1 MTLKNFKVMGI
12 LLLLL
17 AVFAVGGKKVSAA
30 VEDRDVQYTIGVVVY
45 NQNSPEMNMFMNYY
59 REYIQQGFPVKFY
72 FSGSINSAED
82 EINFIRAMK
91 LQGVSG
97 IISFYGQDIQK
108 IVEACDEE
116 EMYYV
121 LGSGSIS
128 DEDYDKV
135 KTSPYF
141 LGSVG
146 PDAKAD
152 YEAGYNMADYFSN
165 FVEYFP
171 RLMEGLKLT
180 IIIAIFGILLAV
192 ALGIILCIFSISNS
206 RILQKIASVYITII
220 RGIPLMILALFLY
233 FGVIKNSLTLV
244 LAAIIILGINASAY
258 MAEIFR
264 AGIQAIDYGQME
276 AARSLGLSYFQTM
289 RKIVLPQAVKIM
301 IPSLMN
307 QFISSL
313 KDTAILSAISVN
325 ELTMTAKTIIA
336 RNYKAF
342 ELYSYAA
349 IIYIVLITALTWLS
363 KKVERRLSYDK
374 R

>member
-1 MTLKNFKVMGI
+1 
-12 LLLLL
+12 
-17 AVFAVGGKKVSAA
+17 
-30 VEDRDVQYTIGVVVY
+30 
-45 NQNSPEMNMFMNYY
+45 
-59 REYIQQGFPVKFY
+59 
-72 FSGSINSAED
+72 
-82 EINFIRAMK
+82 
-91 LQGVSG
+91 
-97 IISFYGQDIQK
+97 
-108 IVEACDEE
+108 
-116 EMYYV
+116 
-121 LGSGSIS
+121 
-128 DEDYDKV
+128 
-135 KTSPYF
+135 
-141 LGSVG
+141 
-146 PDAKAD
+146 
-152 YEAGYNMADYFSN
+152 MADYFSN

-342 ELYSYAA
+342 ILY
-349 IIYIVLITALTWLS
+349 
-363 KKVERRLSYDK
+363 
-374 R
+374 